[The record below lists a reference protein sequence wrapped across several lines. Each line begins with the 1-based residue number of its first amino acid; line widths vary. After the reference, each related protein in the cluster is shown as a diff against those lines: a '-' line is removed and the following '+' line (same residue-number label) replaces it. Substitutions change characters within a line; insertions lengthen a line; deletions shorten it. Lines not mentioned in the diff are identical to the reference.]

1 MLRTLLL
8 IFLAVFAV
16 GTAAAQNL
24 QSIVDHDPFDVMR
37 GKVVVEPEVKEE
49 PEVVPI
55 NLPTLDG
62 TIIAGDKRIA
72 LLTLTDAGNAKPAR
86 VSLNQKFAQYT
97 VTSIERNTV
106 TLKNSSGAPVKLTL
120 YSGKKENR
128 GGSKVTVQPRS
139 NAKTGRAGKGDD
151 KTPQINLHPNDP
163 TQPKELPEKDVNRT
177 KDQRNEL
184 RRPPRQPRSEG
195 NSRLEDA
202 KKRF

>member
-1 MLRTLLL
+1 MVRTLALS
-8 IFLAVFAV
+8 FLALFAV
-16 GTAAAQNL
+16 GLATAQNL

-37 GKVVVEPEVKEE
+37 GKVVVEPVEQEE

-62 TIIAGDKRIA
+62 TIIAGDKKVA
-72 LLTLTDAGNAKPAR
+72 LLTLTDAGNAKATR

-106 TLKNSSGAPVKLTL
+106 TLKNNNGAPVKLTL

-128 GGSKVTVQPRS
+128 GGTKVVAQPRA
-139 NAKTGRAGKGDD
+139 NAKPGKGREG
-151 KTPQINLHPNDP
+151 KPPINLHPNDP
-163 TQPKELPEKDVNRT
+163 TQPKELPEKDINRT
-177 KDQRNEL
+177 KDQQREL
-184 RRPPRQPRSEG
+184 RRPPRQPRGDG